1 MKKETIE
8 ERIKRLR
15 EEKLYDEE
23 ILIKIELD
31 LFNKKTPS
39 KEDYKEYASNKS
51 KKPKKLIPHKEI
63 IFNIRRVRDLSNE
76 CILNKLH
83 YFQVY
88 EEYYK
93 DDFHYIVYPFLR
105 SYKKTYSCSFDDY
118 KATILYT
125 LFLCIEEYDYSNDAK
140 QNFTLVCR
148 RDIID
153 ALDKLSTKAKKIRRE
168 KELDAIIL
176 KKYIRENIYNKLF
189 DLITLSDFDKILSIL
204 NLEYDIPA
212 TSLKDLSDVS
222 IETIST
228 YDIIFPI
235 GLRKQSNYHYQD
247 YNLPRAISKKNI
259 DNTYSIIDGYKRINA
274 AIQNDLK
281 EVQVIV
287 LS

>member
-31 LFNKKTPS
+31 LFNKRTPS
-39 KEDYKEYASNKS
+39 KEDYKDNVSNKS

-63 IFNIRRVRDLSNE
+63 ISNIRRIRDLSNE

-125 LFLCIEEYDYSNDAK
+125 LFLCIEEYDHSNDAK

-148 RDIID
+148 RDIVN
-153 ALDKLSTKAKKIRRE
+153 ALDKLSTKAKKIRKE
-168 KELDAIIL
+168 KELDYDDNYLSIDWNSYNEKLLIVKIDLNKICLQL
-176 KKYIRENIYNKLF
+176 K
-189 DLITLSDFDKILSIL
+189 DFSELHYKILNMNI
-204 NLEYDIPA
+204 
-212 TSLKDLSDVS
+212 
-222 IETIST
+222 IE
-228 YDIIFPI
+228 D
-235 GLRKQSNYHYQD
+235 
-247 YNLPRAISKKNI
+247 
-259 DNTYSIIDGYKRINA
+259 DNTLEEISIKLSIPLRTVKRK
-274 AIQNDLK
+274 LK
-281 EVQVIV
+281 EAQEF
-287 LS
+287 LQKQYQKDSENEWE